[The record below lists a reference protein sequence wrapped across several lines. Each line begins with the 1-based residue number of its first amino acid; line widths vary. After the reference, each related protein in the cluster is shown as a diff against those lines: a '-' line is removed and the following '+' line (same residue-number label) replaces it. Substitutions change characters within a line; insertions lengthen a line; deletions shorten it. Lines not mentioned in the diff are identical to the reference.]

1 MSELLPIIRLLLKE
15 KRDVLLSVICGFLAG
30 VTAVGLFAANG
41 YLISQAALEPPMY
54 VLIAMVAIVKIGSFI
69 RLSALW
75 RAVLFSSG
83 DIYNVK

>member
-69 RLSALW
+69 RAISVMA
-75 RAVLFSSG
+75 SG
-83 DIYNVK
+83 TILIGRHLQC